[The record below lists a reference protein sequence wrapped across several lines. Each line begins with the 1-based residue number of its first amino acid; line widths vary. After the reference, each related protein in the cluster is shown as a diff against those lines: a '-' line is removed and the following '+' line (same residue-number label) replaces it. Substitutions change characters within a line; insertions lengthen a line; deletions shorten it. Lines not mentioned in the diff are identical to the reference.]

1 MTCVSVMMVSTGDG
15 PIGIQK
21 MTREILDVVE
31 DLSEVMRCM
40 P

>member
-21 MTREILDVVE
+21 MTREILDVE